1 VERGERVGRGQRR
14 RGVWGC
20 FCFVCFCAAER
31 GDGRTVCGRKTT
43 QCLPYSRC
51 STIILSFDLG
61 WIATEDRNN
70 ILLGEKKKGV
80 NGESWRGKKMRKLMR
95 RRRDDN
101 GDCRKRTKSRIR
113 VARGLSGLWMNEC
126 AGRED
131 ALQSLEACDDD
142 RMGRWRR
149 DGDGDGGEMEMDG
162 GGDGDGGGLAR
173 RLGFGAANRKSSAN
187 LREKALQNGG
197 RSDLL
202 IYCRQSARKARK
214 ARKAAI
220 RHRTGQPRSPL
231 AQSLL
236 P

>member
-1 VERGERVGRGQRR
+1 
-14 RGVWGC
+14 
-20 FCFVCFCAAER
+20 
-31 GDGRTVCGRKTT
+31 
-43 QCLPYSRC
+43 
-51 STIILSFDLG
+51 
-61 WIATEDRNN
+61 
-70 ILLGEKKKGV
+70 
-80 NGESWRGKKMRKLMR
+80 
-95 RRRDDN
+95 
-101 GDCRKRTKSRIR
+101 
-113 VARGLSGLWMNEC
+113 MNEC

-149 DGDGDGGEMEMDG
+149 EMEMEMEMEMDG

-197 RSDLL
+197 RSGLL